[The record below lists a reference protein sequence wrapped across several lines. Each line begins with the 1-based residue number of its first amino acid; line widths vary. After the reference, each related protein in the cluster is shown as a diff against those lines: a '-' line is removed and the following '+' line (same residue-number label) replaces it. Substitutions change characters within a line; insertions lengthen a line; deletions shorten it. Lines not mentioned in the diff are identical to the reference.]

1 MLNQSCPRRAFFT
14 DSFVSADSTPGD
26 PAASLLCDESRPEED
41 SVFLSP
47 AKART
52 TEDLFAM
59 IHR

>member
-1 MLNQSCPRRAFFT
+1 MPFT
-14 DSFVSADSTPGD
+14 DLFVSADSTPSES
-26 PAASLLCDESRPEED
+26 AASPLCDESRPEED
-41 SVFLSP
+41 SAFLSP